1 MIKAIIFDING
12 VLITSSTPSI
22 SEISAIRNDRL
33 AFSKKLSDFKSGK
46 ITAKTF
52 WDDFI
57 NGTRKKVRPL
67 KDIMLLLEELKNN
80 YRIFALSN
88 SIRESTMEVLEE
100 YGIRNYFDN
109 VFTSFEIGYSKP
121 DEEIFEYV
129 LGQIRL
135 KPEECLFI
143 DDVKENTATARI
155 MGFETLTI
163 SQPEKLR
170 KAIISKGLLE

>member
-12 VLITSSTPSI
+12 VLLTSSTPSI
-22 SEISAIRNDRL
+22 NEVSAIRNDSL
-33 AFSKKLSDFKSGK
+33 GFSKRLNDFKSGK
-46 ITAKTF
+46 ISAKLF

-67 KDIMLLLEELKNN
+67 KDIMLLLEELKKK

-88 SIRESTMEVLEE
+88 SIQESTIARLEE
-100 YGIRNYFDN
+100 FGIRKYFDG
-109 VFTSFEIGYSKP
+109 VFTSFEIGYTKP
-121 DEEIFEYV
+121 EPEIFEYV

-143 DDVKENTATARI
+143 DDVKENTATARVL
-155 MGFETLTI
+155 GFEALTI
-163 SQPEKLR
+163 SQPAKLR
-170 KAIISKGLLE
+170 QSIESKGLL